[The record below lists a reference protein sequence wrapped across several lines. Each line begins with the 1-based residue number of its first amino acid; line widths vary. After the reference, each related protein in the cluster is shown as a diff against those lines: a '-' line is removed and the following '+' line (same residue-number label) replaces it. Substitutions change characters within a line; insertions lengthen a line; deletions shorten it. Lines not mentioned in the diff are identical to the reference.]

1 MGGFLAIRPRTIIDP
16 VGFLSVNGTTLSKYN
31 SDLISNVI
39 LEFPPEYQKTAYMD
53 LQTIV
58 KVNDFVYVVS
68 SKNSTNTLRINVSY
82 PKSSL
87 TALDWEYKYKNR
99 KYIAF
104 NGSMFAVGAY
114 LNPFHDSQKYFRS
127 DVHVYHLVA
136 QTRRKLPNTTFLRY
150 GHSLVIFKGLV
161 CAV

>member
-1 MGGFLAIRPRTIIDP
+1 
-16 VGFLSVNGTTLSKYN
+16 
-31 SDLISNVI
+31 
-39 LEFPPEYQKTAYMD
+39 MD

-68 SKNSTNTLRINVSY
+68 CKNSTNTLRVNVSE

-114 LNPFHDSQKYFRS
+114 LSPMHMSLKYFRS
-127 DVHVYHLVA
+127 DVHVYYPVN
-136 QTRRKLPNTTFLRY
+136 QTWIKLPNTTFPRY
-150 GHSLVIFKGLV
+150 GHMLVMFEGLV
-161 CAV
+161 CAVGGLFSKSVECYNSSTNRWSLLPP